1 MAVSGCWVIS
11 KIARRVGEV
20 RWLTCVCRL
29 LLTDIA
35 LDDAAVARVGPAC

>member
-1 MAVSGCWVIS
+1 MVDLC
-11 KIARRVGEV
+11 
-20 RWLTCVCRL
+20 L